1 MKILFGMPS
10 ADSLGGV
17 VASEPPIA
25 EALRRSGVTILSEDY
40 VYGTAVEIG
49 TLGRIRRVVRTALR
63 FRKVI
68 RDGGFDIIHLNSA
81 FDKRSVLRDAAS
93 IFLIGRTKARVFL
106 KVHGASLHEFTRPSL
121 LYKVLIRYLGSRVDG
136 FGIHTEDEMN
146 GLERLGLDRERF
158 HVILNSVVVDD
169 AKPQGY
175 VRIQKEPSDSFKLLF
190 AGRFVETK
198 GLLETIRA
206 CARLQERG
214 VRFTLECC
222 GDGPLRSAAELLV
235 GELGLT
241 ELVDFRGFISR
252 AELGRLTF
260 ECDALV
266 FPTSHPEGFPIVLFD
281 AIAAG
286 MPVVTTRIRAAKD
299 FLSEPDNCLFSTND
313 PANVADRLEELIGD
327 VNLRSRM
334 SENNVQF
341 GKRLSPERLADDY
354 IRIYEA
360 VLKP

>member
-10 ADSLGGV
+10 ADSHGGV

-68 RDGGFDIIHLNSA
+68 KDGDLDIIHLNSS

-222 GDGPLRSAAELLV
+222 GDGPLRSAAERLV
-235 GELGLT
+235 DELDVRT
-241 ELVDFRGFISR
+241 ELAPQDEVPGATGAFRCQY
-252 AELGRLTF
+252 EH
-260 ECDALV
+260 
-266 FPTSHPEGFPIVLFD
+266 SHFVG
-281 AIAAG
+281 
-286 MPVVTTRIRAAKD
+286 
-299 FLSEPDNCLFSTND
+299 
-313 PANVADRLEELIGD
+313 DRLERRHVVLGGSNRAAEEHRERPLLAVVVVFGNDQPAVSVRPQDVQVVNSRGD
-327 VNLRSRM
+327 GCRRCNAGSC
-334 SENNVQF
+334 S
-341 GKRLSPERLADDY
+341 
-354 IRIYEA
+354 
-360 VLKP
+360 